1 MSGAQLLILVVAT
14 ALASSLL
21 TLLLGGLLL
30 RHWLLPRLEAMS
42 MALEARVKAGADAAA
57 VEMLPQV
64 RAELVAGFREAA
76 MASLPAFREE
86 VRKGFTEALTA
97 TNAAELLDRT
107 ARKVVRTGSS
117 LVESGLNLLRPARP
131 DATDAP
137 VHGDDLRRP

>member
-76 MASLPAFREE
+76 IESLPAFREE
-86 VRKGFTEALTA
+86 VRKGFIEALTV

-131 DATDAP
+131 DGTDAP

>member
-1 MSGAQLLILVVAT
+1 MSGAQLLILVAAT

-30 RHWLLPRLEAMS
+30 RYWLLPRLEALS
-42 MALEARVKAGADAAA
+42 MVLEARVKTGVNATAA
-57 VEMLPQV
+57 ELLPQV

-76 MASLPAFREE
+76 MESLPAFREE

-131 DATDAP
+131 DGTDAP